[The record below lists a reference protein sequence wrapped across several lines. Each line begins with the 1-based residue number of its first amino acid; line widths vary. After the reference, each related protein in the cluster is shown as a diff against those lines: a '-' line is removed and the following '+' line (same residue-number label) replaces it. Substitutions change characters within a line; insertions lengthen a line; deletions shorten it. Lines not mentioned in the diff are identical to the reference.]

1 MFLPAANGR
10 LNGGPFALP
19 CPLHSPDLDESE
31 QSVHAPVLRPQ
42 SFSRPAPPRS
52 RLSGTPPMNG
62 CRAPFPALLTVA
74 LLLSCTT
81 ASAQLP
87 QTRITSLFPPGAQR
101 GATVEVV
108 VGGGTDLDEVDQL
121 VFSHP
126 GITAVQKRD
135 SAGNPVAST
144 FVVSVAADVPGG
156 LYDARV
162 RGLFG
167 VSNPR
172 LFRIDSLAEAAEA
185 EPNNLAV
192 QATLVAAES
201 VLNAR
206 SNAAADVDF
215 YRLPVKAGQTIAV
228 SSEAARIDSPMQPL
242 LQLFSSGGR
251 RLIESRRVFSQEASF
266 VWTATADEELLLR
279 VQDAVY
285 GGGDQ
290 FVYRLSIS
298 SRPLV
303 DWVEPAFVAA
313 AGPAEVTVFGR
324 HLPGGEPTELKLA
337 GQPVFKLK
345 STIDP
350 AAGRSPIG
358 AGAASAAADSF
369 WWNGIDGSLVRIG
382 RSELAAAAEVPTVPE
397 QPLTLPAEISG
408 AFAER
413 ADEDVY
419 RFDAK
424 KGESW
429 VIQVSAGR
437 LGSIADPLL
446 MVEKINTA
454 ADGAVTYARVA
465 TEDDDKQN
473 PGGADLPTLSD
484 DPSFRLDVPDDAS
497 YRVRLR
503 DRYSDARGDS
513 RLQYRLS
520 IRQPKA
526 DFSLVVF
533 DAFPSA
539 DGKAPATSGAVS
551 IRRGGSYEVT
561 VYAWRFDG
569 HNEPI
574 EVAAVGL
581 PAGITSRPTVIG
593 AGQNSTRLVLTAAP
607 DAAEQIAPI
616 SIEGRSGAAET
627 QLIRAARTAT
637 LVHDALNGLPRTARL
652 SESLVAGIMKD
663 DQPFSIVVDLAAADY
678 SQDQQLLV
686 PVKLVKRNGFD
697 GKVDLSFY
705 NVPPETDAPAFA
717 IEPGKDSALARIFF
731 KEKAPVLQTTLLLH
745 GTSTVPWRR
754 NPWLAE
760 RAKAKVAEAEAT
772 VAALQTKV
780 TTTEASLKDQQAKV
794 TTLAADVKK
803 LGEELAA
810 YAVQQQ
816 KLKEDFTKA
825 VADQAAALDAVS
837 KAQAQAAAVKASA
850 TAPPEE
856 LKTALAALRESANA
870 LEAAA
875 TQVEKFTT
883 AAAEVAKAA
892 SAVKEMEATK
902 TKEKA
907 AAEELVKVKM
917 KDVETAQAMLAAAMK
932 EVEAA
937 MAAKKAADDALKK
950 AEDATKPNNVNVRA
964 VADPIVVRIHAAAA
978 KLAAAVPD
986 SGAVKKGSS
995 IAVKVTATRK
1005 GDYKGPWTLSLVLPP
1020 GITTLNAEAVQIP
1033 AEQTEA
1039 TLTITAAADAPPGD
1053 IPNAVIRATADIN
1066 GRSASSDVPV
1076 ALKVVE

>member
-1 MFLPAANGR
+1 
-10 LNGGPFALP
+10 
-19 CPLHSPDLDESE
+19 
-31 QSVHAPVLRPQ
+31 
-42 SFSRPAPPRS
+42 
-52 RLSGTPPMNG
+52 MNG
-62 CRAPFPALLTVA
+62 CRALAPALLTAA
-74 LLLSCTT
+74 LVLSST
-81 ASAQLP
+81 AALAQLP

-101 GATVEVV
+101 GTTLEVV

-126 GITAVQKRD
+126 GITAALKKD
-135 SAGNPVAST
+135 AAGNPVGNT
-144 FVVSVAADVPGG
+144 FVVTVAADVPGG

-172 LFRIDSLAEAAEA
+172 LFRIDTLAEAAEA
-185 EPNNLAV
+185 EPNNAAA
-192 QATLVAAES
+192 QATPASLES
-201 VLNAR
+201 NLSGR
-206 SNAAADVDF
+206 SNGAADVDF
-215 YRLPVKAGQTIAV
+215 FRIPVKAGQVITV
-228 SSEAARIDSPMQPL
+228 RSEAARLDSPMQPL
-242 LQLFSSGGR
+242 LQLFSATGR

-313 AGPAEVTVFGR
+313 GGPTEVTVYGR

-337 GQPVFKLK
+337 GQPVFKLR

-350 AAGRSPIG
+350 SAGRSPVG
-358 AGAASAAADSF
+358 AVAAAAAADSF
-369 WWNGIDGSLVRIG
+369 WWNGLDGSLVRVG
-382 RSELAAAAEVPTVPE
+382 RSELAPTAENPAAPE
-397 QPLTLPAEISG
+397 QSLTLPAEISG

-413 ADEDVY
+413 SDEDIY

-429 VIQVSAGR
+429 VIDVSSGR

-454 ADGAVTYARVA
+454 ADGTVTYARVA

-484 DPSFRLDVPDDAS
+484 DPSFKLDVPDDGS
-497 YRVRLR
+497 YRIRLR
-503 DRYSDARGDS
+503 DRYSDARGDA

-520 IRQPKA
+520 IRKPKA
-526 DFSLVVF
+526 DFALVVF

-539 DGKAPATSGAVS
+539 DSKAPATSGATS
-551 IRRGGSYEVT
+551 LRRGGSYELT

-574 EVAAVGL
+574 EVSAVGL

-593 AGQNSTRLVLTAAP
+593 AGQNSTRLILTAAP
-607 DAAEQIAPI
+607 DAAEQLAPI
-616 SIEGRSGAAET
+616 TIEGRSGAADT
-627 QLIRAARTAT
+627 QLVRAARTAT

-652 SESLVAGIMKD
+652 SESLVAGVMKD
-663 DQPFSIVVDLAAADY
+663 DQPFSIIVDLAAADY

-686 PVKLVKRNGFD
+686 PVKLIKRNGFD
-697 GKVDLSFY
+697 GKVDLTFY

-717 IEPGKDSALARIFF
+717 IEPGKDSAVARIYF

-745 GTSTVPWRR
+745 GASTVPWRR

-760 RAKAKVAEAEAT
+760 RAKAKATEAEAAV
-772 VAALQTKV
+772 VAIQAKV
-780 TTTEASLKDQQAKV
+780 TTAEAALKEQQAKV
-794 TTLAADVKK
+794 TTLTADVKK

-810 YAVQQQ
+810 YAAQQQ
-816 KLKEDFTKA
+816 KLKQDFTKA

-837 KAQAQAAAVKASA
+837 KAQAQAANVKASA

-856 LKTALAALRESANA
+856 LKAALTALREAATA

-875 TQVEKFTT
+875 TRVEQFTT

-892 SAVKEMEATK
+892 NSVREMEAAK
-902 TKEKA
+902 TKEKT
-907 AAEELVKVKM
+907 AAEELVKTKM

-932 EVEAA
+932 EVETAQ
-937 MAAKKAADDALKK
+937 AAKKAADEALKK

-964 VADPIVVRIHAAAA
+964 VADPIVVRIHAAPA

-986 SGAVKKGSS
+986 NGAVKKGAS

-1005 GDYKGPWTLSLVLPP
+1005 NDYKGPLTLSLVLPP
-1020 GITTLNAEAVQIP
+1020 GAPALTADAVQIP
-1033 AEQTEA
+1033 PEQTEA
-1039 TLTITAAADAPPGD
+1039 TLTITAPADAAPGD
-1053 IPNAVIRATADIN
+1053 IANAVIRATGDIA
-1066 GRSASSDVPV
+1066 GRAAATDIPV
-1076 ALKVVE
+1076 ALKVIE